1 MITMKNIH
9 SFSLN
14 SLNDEALNVLYNDV
28 CMEMNSR
35 AKTREVNRAAWVRKM
50 CDLYLCHP
58 NSTCM
63 QIGEITVVSV
73 YSRYEGLH
81 MGKARPVNDDV
92 YDIDVGIAVAFAK
105 ACNEP
110 IPDYI

>member
-1 MITMKNIH
+1 MKNVH

-14 SLNDEALNVLYNDV
+14 TLDDKSLEALYADV
-28 CMEMNSR
+28 CREINAR
-35 AKTREVNRAAWVRKM
+35 AEAKAIKRAAWVRKKH
-50 CDLYLCHP
+50 DLYLCHP
-58 NSTCM
+58 NTTCM

-73 YSRYEGLH
+73 YSRYYGLR

-92 YDIDVGIAVAFAK
+92 YNAEVGIAVAFAK

>member
-1 MITMKNIH
+1 MINMKNVH

-14 SLNDEALNVLYNDV
+14 SLNDKALGVLYADV
-28 CMEMNSR
+28 CHEINAR
-35 AKTREVNRAAWVRKM
+35 AEAKVFKRAAWVQKM
-50 CDLYLCHP
+50 HDLYLRHP
-58 NSTCM
+58 NATCM

-73 YSRYEGLH
+73 YSRHNGLR

-92 YDIDVGIAVAFAK
+92 YNAKVGIAVAFAK
-105 ACNEP
+105 ACAEP